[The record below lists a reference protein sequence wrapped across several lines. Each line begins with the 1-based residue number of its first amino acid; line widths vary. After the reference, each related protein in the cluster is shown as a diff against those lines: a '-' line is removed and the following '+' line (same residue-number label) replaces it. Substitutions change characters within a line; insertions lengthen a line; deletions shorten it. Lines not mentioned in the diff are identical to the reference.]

1 MPIAANHLL
10 EFADLDRLSQLL
22 PDLLLQT
29 AMRHFY
35 AFTLVLVRMSGLM
48 IVGPVFG
55 TPVVP
60 ANIRILLVLVMS
72 ILITPTLYDHSR
84 LMFDRL
90 DRNHDGLLTREE
102 IPDNLHGRF
111 DRLAGD
117 AAGRPN
123 IALTENQFAL
133 EVQVPRTIVN
143 YVWVVSGEFALG
155 FVLGLGVITV
165 LSGLQLAGQII
176 DQQAGLA
183 LAEVFNP
190 GFDTNTSISGTFLFL
205 FGITVF
211 LMIEPMNGHLMMT
224 AALIETF
231 QTFPIGEAY
240 VSTTAVELLR
250 DLVHQSLVLAVQ
262 IAAPLLAGMSLV
274 ALAMGFLGHTVP
286 QINVL
291 IIGFPIRAMTNLV
304 ILSLTLSGAART
316 IVDVVPKVIDHLSN
330 ALT

>member
-1 MPIAANHLL
+1 MNNLL
-10 EFADLDRLSQLL
+10 DFADFDRLSQLL

-48 IVGPVFG
+48 IIGPVFG

-90 DRNHDGLLTREE
+90 DRNRDGLLTREE
-102 IPDNLHGRF
+102 VPDNLHSRF
-111 DRLAGD
+111 DRLADNG
-117 AAGRPN
+117 AN
-123 IALTENQFAL
+123 VALTENQFAL

-143 YVWVVSGEFALG
+143 YVWVVAGEFALG
-155 FVLGLGVITV
+155 FVLGLGVITI

-211 LMIEPMNGHLMMT
+211 LIIEPVNGHLMMVAT
-224 AALIETF
+224 LVETF
-231 QTFPIGEAY
+231 QTFPVGEAY
-240 VSTTAVELLR
+240 ISSSAVELLR
-250 DLVHQSLVLAVQ
+250 DLVHQSMVLAVQ
-262 IAAPLLAGMSLV
+262 IAAPLLAAMSLV

-291 IIGFPIRAMTNLV
+291 VIGFPIRVMTNLL

-316 IVDVVPKVIDHLSN
+316 VVDVISKVIDQLAN
-330 ALT
+330 ALA

>member
-1 MPIAANHLL
+1 MNNLL
-10 EFADLDRLSQLL
+10 DFADFDRLSQLL

-48 IVGPVFG
+48 IIGPVFG

-90 DRNHDGLLTREE
+90 DRNRDGLLTREE
-102 IPDNLHGRF
+102 VPDNLHSRF
-111 DRLAGD
+111 DRLADNG
-117 AAGRPN
+117 AN
-123 IALTENQFAL
+123 VALTENQFAL

-143 YVWVVSGEFALG
+143 YVWVVAGEFALG
-155 FVLGLGVITV
+155 FVLGLGVITI

-211 LMIEPMNGHLMMT
+211 LIIEPVNGHLMMVAT
-224 AALIETF
+224 LVETF
-231 QTFPIGEAY
+231 QTFPVGEAY
-240 VSTTAVELLR
+240 ISSSAVELLR
-250 DLVHQSLVLAVQ
+250 DLVHQSMVLAVQ
-262 IAAPLLAGMSLV
+262 IAAPLLAAMSLV

-291 IIGFPIRAMTNLV
+291 VIGFPIRVMTNLL

-316 IVDVVPKVIDHLSN
+316 VVDVIPKVIDQLAN
-330 ALT
+330 ALA